1 MLKQLRIKAG
11 LGHPPE
17 PFYTNDVESQNR
29 VIKQQMNYK
38 AQELPEFISSMNE
51 VIISQKKEIEKAA
64 LTWGNIHLLMNTRIW
79 QQTLENFFEMSEKQH
94 EKHSR
99 FIFHCT
105 CRVHYIK

>member
-38 AQELPEFISSMNE
+38 AQELPEFISWLS
-51 VIISQKKEIEKAA
+51 
-64 LTWGNIHLLMNTRIW
+64 
-79 QQTLENFFEMSEKQH
+79 
-94 EKHSR
+94 
-99 FIFHCT
+99 
-105 CRVHYIK
+105 